1 MALDALNRRRFT
13 GAARLRAPGSK
24 EENSALARKILVRS
38 APMARFP
45 SGGSA
50 PAVGALALIF
60 VFFLPLHVHFSLGAQ
75 LNKECSCF
83 QGVRTQLAPSAAA
96 EAIVP

>member
-1 MALDALNRRRFT
+1 MPVSGSRAAPKLRR
-13 GAARLRAPGSK
+13 
-24 EENSALARKILVRS
+24 
-38 APMARFP
+38 
-45 SGGSA
+45 
-50 PAVGALALIF
+50 AVGALALIF

-96 EAIVP
+96 EAIVPHFPAVRIASPRPRLWMGGAITHRQVRGPPAPTSL